1 MPHPIHIGHE
11 IESRFNELRMSQT
24 EFGSRIG
31 VPQQNIRR
39 IFEKSSIDTDKLLSI
54 CAALNFNFF
63 ELYCDL
69 ATVKTAGRD
78 YVEKG
83 NISHSGT
90 EYNGQVERAS
100 DLVNENAELKRKLI
114 EAQDKIIKLM
124 EERK

>member
-90 EYNGQVERAS
+90 EYNGQFEGTN
-100 DLVNENAELKRKLI
+100 DLVYENAELKRKLI
-114 EAQDKIIKLM
+114 EAQEKIIKLM
-124 EERK
+124 EEK

>member
-1 MPHPIHIGHE
+1 MPHSIHIGHE

-69 ATVKTAGRD
+69 ATVKSAGRD
-78 YVEKG
+78 FVERGK
-83 NISHSGT
+83 IEHHGT
-90 EYNGQVERAS
+90 EYNGSITSNEA
-100 DLVNENAELKRKLI
+100 DLRDQISQLKSQLADK
-114 EAQDKIIKLM
+114 EKIIKLL
-124 EERK
+124 EGNG